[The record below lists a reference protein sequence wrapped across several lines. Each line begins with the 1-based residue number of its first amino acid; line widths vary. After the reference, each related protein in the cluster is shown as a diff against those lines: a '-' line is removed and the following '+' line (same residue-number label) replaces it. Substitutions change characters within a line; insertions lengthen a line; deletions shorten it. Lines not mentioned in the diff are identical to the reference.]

1 MFLQLHDGPE
11 LPYGL
16 KKIPYPKLQG
26 KLQPIYSAEDPYAP
40 GAPIMQL
47 SPFAVLSGCDPQQV
61 YLDFVPQ
68 NGNAWEVRF
77 KQVDQ
82 AKQLLKNY
90 QSIKETAGTGSAPI
104 YDAAGDITG
113 YRQASKVEV
122 VAAWIDLAIKGVKF
136 AQEGVK
142 AGEARRLTDD
152 AQALWNQNKWGIQN
166 ICTQSLAQLN
176 DNAQKCYD
184 SLQYWLVYQGD
195 KNKSR
200 GEKRIANRAVALR
213 TNALAILVRE
223 IEAKGGSFTPGG
235 KGGAPVTAAA
245 ILAGLAALT
254 FLRF

>member
-16 KKIPYPKLQG
+16 KKIPYPKYSG
-26 KLQPIYSAEDPYAP
+26 KLQPVYSAENPYAA
-40 GAPIMQL
+40 GAPVMQL
-47 SPFAVLSGCDPQQV
+47 SPFAVLAGCDPQQI

-90 QSIKETAGTGSAPI
+90 QSVKEAAGTGSAPI
-104 YDAAGDITG
+104 YDAAGNITG
-113 YRQASKVEV
+113 YRQASKAEV
-122 VAAWIDLAIKGVKF
+122 VAAWVDLAIKGVRI

-152 AQALWNQNKWGIQN
+152 AQALWNENKWGIQDV
-166 ICTQSLAQLN
+166 CTQSLSQLN

-195 KNKSR
+195 KSKSR

-235 KGGAPVTAAA
+235 KGGAPISAAA

>member
-1 MFLQLHDGPE
+1 MFLQLHDGPDM
-11 LPYGL
+11 PYGL
-16 KKIPYPKLQG
+16 KKIPYPKYTG
-26 KLQPIYSAEDPYAP
+26 TLQPVYSAENPYAY
-40 GAPIMQL
+40 GAPVLQV
-47 SPFAVLSGCDPQQV
+47 SPYGVLAGCDPQQI
-61 YLDFVPQ
+61 YMDFVPQ

-104 YDAAGDITG
+104 YDNDGNITG
-113 YRQASKVEV
+113 YRQASKAEV
-122 VAAWIDLAIKGVKF
+122 VAAWVDLAIKGVRI
-136 AQEGVK
+136 AQVGVK

-152 AQALWNQNKWGIQN
+152 AQALWNENKWGIQN
-166 ICTQSLAQLN
+166 VCSQSLAQLN

-184 SLQYWLVYQGD
+184 SLQYWIVYQGD
-195 KNKSR
+195 KSKKA

-235 KGGAPVTAAA
+235 KGGAPMSAAA
-245 ILAGLAALT
+245 ILAGLAALA

>member
-26 KLQPIYSAEDPYAP
+26 KLQPIYSAENPYAP
-40 GAPIMQL
+40 GAPVMQL

-122 VAAWIDLAIKGVKF
+122 VAAWIELAVKAVNIARQGVR
-136 AQEGVK
+136 
-142 AGEARRLTDD
+142 AGEARRLTEN
-152 AQALWNQNKWGIQN
+152 AQALWNENKWGIQN
-166 ICTQSLAQLN
+166 VCSQSLSQLN

-184 SLQYWLVYQGD
+184 SLQWWLVDQ
-195 KNKSR
+195 SR
-200 GEKRIANRAVALR
+200 PGKTAGEKRVANRAVALR

-235 KGGAPVTAAA
+235 KGVTAAA

>member
-26 KLQPIYSAEDPYAP
+26 KLQPVYSAENPYAP

-47 SPFAVLSGCDPQQV
+47 SPFAVLAGCDPQQV

-90 QSIKETAGTGSAPI
+90 QSVKEAAGTGSAPI

-122 VAAWIDLAIKGVKF
+122 VAAWIDLAIKGVRI
-136 AQEGVK
+136 AQQGVR
-142 AGEARRLTDD
+142 AGEARRLTEN
-152 AQALWNQNKWGIQN
+152 AQALWNENKWGIQDV
-166 ICTQSLAQLN
+166 CTQSLAQLK

-195 KNKSR
+195 KSKSR

-235 KGGAPVTAAA
+235 KGVTAAA

>member
-1 MFLQLHDGPE
+1 
-11 LPYGL
+11 
-16 KKIPYPKLQG
+16 
-26 KLQPIYSAEDPYAP
+26 
-40 GAPIMQL
+40 MQL
-47 SPFAVLSGCDPQQV
+47 SPFAVLAGCDPQQV

-90 QSIKETAGTGSAPI
+90 QSVKEAAGTGSAPI

-122 VAAWIDLAIKGVKF
+122 VAAWIDLAIKGVRI
-136 AQEGVK
+136 AQQGVR
-142 AGEARRLTDD
+142 AGEARRLTEN
-152 AQALWNQNKWGIQN
+152 AQALWNENKWGIQDV
-166 ICTQSLAQLN
+166 CTQSLAQLK

-195 KNKSR
+195 KSKSR

-235 KGGAPVTAAA
+235 KGVTAAA